1 MLREWK
7 SKLIK
12 DIRYGKEKQ
21 NYWKN
26 LFGKDKIKL
35 SITIIKKPPQSN
47 EKLILL
53 IK

>member
-7 SKLIK
+7 SKIIN
-12 DIRYGKEKQ
+12 DISSGKEKQ
-21 NYWKN
+21 NYGKN

-35 SITIIKKPPQSN
+35 LITIIKKPPQSN